1 MEPNRI
7 RFRRA
12 CPWEPVR
19 ISKTR
24 YYDRAKGLSNGL
36 FPHTIN
42 FTDGAII
49 SLTVIP
55 GSSERV
61 PGHGAPGTA
70 ARITMN
76 NHVLG
81 LCFTE
86 ISKIVRYEFLHRLS
100 IVVSNTRTFC
110 SYVYVIMT
118 TPTLWF
124 ATCTCS
130 AGFSTHF
137 CQIHGVAKVFNLLC
151 LSFFSGAASYA
162 TSDDLFVRTGIT
174 HELVSISIND
184 FGQP

>member
-12 CPWEPVR
+12 CPWETVR

-24 YYDRAKGLSNGL
+24 YYDRAKGLSKGL

-49 SLTVIP
+49 SFTVIP

-118 TPTLWF
+118 TLWVL
-124 ATCTCS
+124 TS
-130 AGFSTHF
+130 ARSTSLNTHL
-137 CQIHGVAKVFNLLC
+137 CQKHRIAEILFTTSLL
-151 LSFFSGAASYA
+151 
-162 TSDDLFVRTGIT
+162 
-174 HELVSISIND
+174 
-184 FGQP
+184 